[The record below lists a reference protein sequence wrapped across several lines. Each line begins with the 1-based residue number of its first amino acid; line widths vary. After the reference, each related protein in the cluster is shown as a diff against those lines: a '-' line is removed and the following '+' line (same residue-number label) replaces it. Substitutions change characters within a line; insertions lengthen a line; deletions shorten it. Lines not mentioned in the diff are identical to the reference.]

1 MDLIVL
7 KVKKITMHVLQF
19 SQKNSKRM
27 INVLATFK
35 VLKIRK
41 IVHRLTYNV
50 KEDQMRIKNVRRKT
64 RNVIR
69 KT

>member
-7 KVKKITMHVLQF
+7 RVKKITMHVLQF

-27 INVLATFK
+27 INALATFK

-64 RNVIR
+64 RNVIK

>member
-1 MDLIVL
+1 
-7 KVKKITMHVLQF
+7 
-19 SQKNSKRM
+19 M